1 MKKLIILFITI
12 ISLSSCFNKGIEKN
26 QTWAINQTWNTEV
39 NTWEI
44 EERTEKY
51 WDVEVSGFPVNKIE
65 KLDKLPY
72 PILSD
77 KEPICKEWEQKVKV
91 KESNMIYCISKEY
104 MWCNN
109 MWCMTFAKDN
119 SGKYYT
125 QNNISE
131 SSDII
136 RPDDLEWH
144 SKISGI
150 YLYPKE
156 NRKLINI
163 FKNENFSPKVYNFWE
178 FFIVDTF
185 EKNNNSYYKSN
196 LYIIKNNYYLGPI
209 EYNKENPDAKRLLET
224 LYIPEQN

>member
-12 ISLSSCFNKGIEKN
+12 ISLSSCFNKDTEKA
-26 QTWAINQTWNTEV
+26 QTWSTET

-44 EERTEKY
+44 EEKIEKY
-51 WDVEVSGFPVNKIE
+51 WNVEIVGFPANQIE

-72 PILSD
+72 SILSD
-77 KEPICKEWEQKVKV
+77 KEPTCKEWEQKVNFRKA
-91 KESNMIYCISKEY
+91 NMTYCISKEY

-109 MWCMTFAKDN
+109 MWCMTFTKDD

-125 QNNISE
+125 QNDISE

-136 RPDDLEWH
+136 KPDDLEWH

-156 NRKLINI
+156 NRKLIRVYED
-163 FKNENFSPKVYNFWE
+163 ENFYSKVYNFWE
-178 FFIVDTF
+178 FFIIDTF
-185 EKNNNSYYKSN
+185 EKNNNS
-196 LYIIKNNYYLGPI
+196 
-209 EYNKENPDAKRLLET
+209 
-224 LYIPEQN
+224 

>member
-77 KEPICKEWEQKVKV
+77 KEPICNEWEQKV
-91 KESNMIYCISKEY
+91 
-104 MWCNN
+104 
-109 MWCMTFAKDN
+109 
-119 SGKYYT
+119 
-125 QNNISE
+125 
-131 SSDII
+131 
-136 RPDDLEWH
+136 
-144 SKISGI
+144 
-150 YLYPKE
+150 
-156 NRKLINI
+156 
-163 FKNENFSPKVYNFWE
+163 
-178 FFIVDTF
+178 
-185 EKNNNSYYKSN
+185 
-196 LYIIKNNYYLGPI
+196 
-209 EYNKENPDAKRLLET
+209 
-224 LYIPEQN
+224 

>member
-12 ISLSSCFNKGIEKN
+12 ISLSSCFNKDIEKA
-26 QTWAINQTWNTEV
+26 QTGSTETNTG
-39 NTWEI
+39 EI
-44 EERTEKY
+44 EEKIEKY
-51 WDVEVSGFPVNKIE
+51 GNVEIVGFPANQIE

-72 PILSD
+72 SILSD
-77 KEPICKEWEQKVKV
+77 KEPTCKEGEQKVNFRKA
-91 KESNMIYCISKEY
+91 NMTYCISKEY
-104 MWCNN
+104 MGCNN
-109 MWCMTFAKDN
+109 MGCMTFTKDD

-125 QNNISE
+125 QNDISE

-136 RPDDLEWH
+136 KPDDLEGH

-156 NRKLINI
+156 NRKLIRVYED
-163 FKNENFSPKVYNFWE
+163 ENFYSKVYNFGE
-178 FFIVDTF
+178 FFIIDIF

-196 LYIIKNNYYLGPI
+196 LYIIKNNHYLANI
-209 EYNKENPDAKRLLET
+209 KYKKENPNVKRLLET

>member
-12 ISLSSCFNKGIEKN
+12 ISLSSCFNKDIEKT
-26 QTWAINQTWNTEV
+26 QTWSTETNTGGTE
-39 NTWEI
+39 
-44 EERTEKY
+44 EKY
-51 WDVEVSGFPVNKIE
+51 WDIEVSGFPINKIE

-156 NRKLINI
+156 NRKLIKI

-209 EYNKENPDAKRLLET
+209 EYNKENPDAKRFLET